1 MKTSTRLLIILF
13 ISIPV
18 TMFAFNWLL
27 VNEYKAGNLSLITWA
42 QTAEEKRELPAFK
55 HVVMDGRFHHSKG
68 IQPINGGLTLEIAS
82 DPGQKPLL
90 MIPEI
95 ARKNVVIKVIN
106 DTLYISYYK
115 KNIDVDAALYW
126 NWHHLTLYGSKISSL
141 TLNYGNYLILHLAT
155 DSLNLQATDAIV
167 SVNNLTATT
176 LNAMVHGLSTVHF
189 YENNKVDQ
197 FEYSILDKGGKLEVT
212 HNTSQSYKPG
222 EVNPD
227 AQLVLIGKAPEMQKY
242 IMHQSSGEQE
252 SDDVPLK

>member
-13 ISIPV
+13 LSIPV

-27 VNEYKAGNLSLITWA
+27 VNEYKTGNLSLIQWT
-42 QTAEEKRELPAFK
+42 QYPEEKRELPAFK

-68 IQPINGGLTLEIAS
+68 TQPINGGLTLEIAS
-82 DPGQKPLL
+82 DIAQSPLL
-90 MIPEI
+90 VIPEI
-95 ARKNVVIKVIN
+95 ARKNVVTKVMN

-115 KNIDVDAALYW
+115 KNVDADAALYW
-126 NWHHLTLYGSKISSL
+126 NWRHLTLYGSNISSL
-141 TLNYGNYLILHLAT
+141 TLNYGNYLIIHLAT

-167 SVNNLTATT
+167 SVNNLTAKT
-176 LNAMVHGLSTVHF
+176 LNAMVHGSSTVHF

-197 FEYSILDKGGKLEVT
+197 FAYSLLDKNGKLEVT

-227 AQLVLIGKAPEMQKY
+227 AQLVLIGKAPEMEKY
-242 IMHQSSGEQE
+242 IMH
-252 SDDVPLK
+252 